1 MTVNIVTFAPEYQ
14 PFIRAIRESVFI
26 QEQGV
31 SVELEFDGLDDTAM
45 QVLVAVSGEYVGTG
59 RMLDDGHIGRIA
71 ILRNYRGLGL
81 GAKVVQA
88 LVAEAARLG
97 YPRVYLGAQTHA
109 VDFYAKLGFTP
120 YGEEFMDA
128 GIPHLAM
135 EHIVKSE
142 D

>member
-1 MTVNIVTFAPEYQ
+1 MSGIQIVAYEPAHQ
-14 PFIRAIRESVFI
+14 SHIRAIRDAVFM

-31 SVELEFDGLDDTAM
+31 SPELEFDGLDPSAM
-45 QVLVAVSGEYVGTG
+45 HVLAVVDGEYVGTG

-88 LVAEAARLG
+88 LVNEATHLG

-120 YGEEFMDA
+120 YGDEFMDA
-128 GIPHLAM
+128 GIPHLSM
-135 EHIVKSE
+135 EQSLT
-142 D
+142 